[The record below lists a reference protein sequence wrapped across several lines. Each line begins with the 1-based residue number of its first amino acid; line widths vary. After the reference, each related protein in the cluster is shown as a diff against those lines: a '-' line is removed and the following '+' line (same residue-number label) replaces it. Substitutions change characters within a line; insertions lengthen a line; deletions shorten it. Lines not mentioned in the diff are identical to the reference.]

1 MDYKP
6 TACQQMGQ
14 AQGDYRFTL
23 EQAGKKMLFVIGLN
37 PSTADESRPDRTV
50 NRIRGFAQGGG
61 YDGFAVFNLSAER
74 STDKWSLAP
83 QLDADIEGI
92 SMPFGKWPNCTHQ
105 QTFWRHGATTLTSDP
120 I

>member
-6 TACQQMGQ
+6 TACQQTDQ

-50 NRIRGFAQGGG
+50 NRTPA
-61 YDGFAVFNLSAER
+61 
-74 STDKWSLAP
+74 K
-83 QLDADIEGI
+83 
-92 SMPFGKWPNCTHQ
+92 
-105 QTFWRHGATTLTSDP
+105 
-120 I
+120 